1 MTASARSAFSW
12 LAAAL
17 LLAAC
22 SPYTEPPEGPYAG
35 VLKRGESV
43 TEATPAGPFT
53 ALSIMYRQGG
63 GFLTSTQIASMR
75 LLYRDR
81 VLIKQAEGLTRWDG
95 LEPPVYF
102 AEVFENYERVL
113 QLAYERDGK
122 AVVEKVPQAVQY
134 RATKAYPHGFPMAP
148 GMLYFPGDTR
158 PGFLLRA
165 LPMKTTVLPETLADQ
180 YSLFAHTL
188 AAISPDGAA
197 FALVDSHEAPSMVM
211 VVDADGGRRDAIAL
225 PRTYL
230 PEALDEHVN
239 PYERVWNWARTTLA
253 WHRNAAGKW
262 EVRTVAA
269 AATPANVVEELFL
282 DDGSG
287 YSQCFAASNTRCL
300 PAWRSANAAQL
311 QKLFGPDYAPPFA
324 YVPPAATRA
333 FGANVSLL
341 LLSAQ
346 GGGGSGAAYSAYVD
360 GAQEAVVAQLAAR
373 LERRHIAFVR
383 ADQCPRRTDY
393 RGRCEA
399 LLAEKLQRG
408 ESVGRALEQL
418 IAGMEDQPGVL
429 FILPSMAVVVRAR
442 PEGGS
447 MIQTLLRA
455 DFSRKD

>member
-1 MTASARSAFSW
+1 MPASARSAFSW

-53 ALSIMYRQGG
+53 ALSILYRQGG

-81 VLIKQAEGLTRWDG
+81 VLIKQAEDLTRWDG

-102 AEVFENYERVL
+102 AEVFEKYDRVL

-122 AVVEKVPQAVQY
+122 AVVQKLPQAVQY

-148 GMLYFPGDTR
+148 GLLYFPGDTR

-165 LPMKTTVLPETLADQ
+165 LPVKSTVLPETLADQ

-211 VVDADGGRRDAIAL
+211 VVDADGGRREAIGL

-230 PEALDEHVN
+230 PEALDEYVN

-253 WHRNAAGKW
+253 WYKNADGKW
-262 EVRTVAA
+262 EVRTAA
-269 AATPANVVEELFL
+269 AAASTPANAVEELFL
-282 DDGSG
+282 DDQSG
-287 YSQCFAASNTRCL
+287 YRQCFAASNASCL
-300 PAWRSANAAQL
+300 RNWRGANAAEL
-311 QKLFGPDYAPPFA
+311 RKAFGADYAPPFA
-324 YVPPAATRA
+324 YVPQAPVQA
-333 FGANVSLL
+333 FGANVRVLL
-341 LLSAQ
+341 FARLGF
-346 GGGGSGAAYSAYVD
+346 GGTAYSAYVD
-360 GAQEAVVAQLAAR
+360 GAQEALVAQLSAR
-373 LERRHIAFVR
+373 LQSRKIPFVR
-383 ADQCPRRTDY
+383 VDECPRRVDH
-393 RGRCEA
+393 RGKCEA
-399 LLAEKLQRG
+399 LLAEKLKRG
-408 ESVGRALEQL
+408 ESLGHELEQL
-418 IAGMEDQPGVL
+418 IVSMEDQPGML